1 MRYIK
6 KIDDNL
12 ASFEKSLA
20 VILYAA
26 LILSITFNIF
36 TRNIFNFTFQ
46 KILEVTPAF
55 VLWLALVG
63 ATLALRNQRHIK
75 IELLLRFCT
84 VRIRFLANIA
94 SCIFGTT
101 VMGILFWVSL
111 AFIKNEMTIFGLR
124 GWVTFIFP
132 LFFAISFFRYVARII
147 YLIADANPDKPVRL
161 ARSSGGRIR
170 FNYKD
175 HKGKEDIDI
184 KPFSL

>member
-1 MRYIK
+1 M
-6 KIDDNL
+6 DDYL
-12 ASFEKSLA
+12 AFFEKSLA

-36 TRNIFNFTFQ
+36 TRNIFNFTSQ
-46 KILEVTPAF
+46 NILEVTPAF

-63 ATLALRNQRHIK
+63 ATLALRKQRHIK

-84 VRIRFLANIA
+84 ERIRFLANIA
-94 SCIFGTT
+94 SCIFGIA

-111 AFIKNEMTIFGLR
+111 AFIKNEMSIFGLR

-147 YLIADANPDKPVRL
+147 YLMADPHPDKPEPQTD
-161 ARSSGGRIR
+161 S
-170 FNYKD
+170 F
-175 HKGKEDIDI
+175 
-184 KPFSL
+184 